1 MKKVLLIIPPK
12 GKKLDVKQIDSQFPR
27 IGSAYVAAHLREKGH
42 QVKIL
47 DSIAM
52 GLDLSG
58 IREEITAFRPDF
70 IGLGP
75 FTEEIFQAYKV
86 CEAAK
91 HIDESIITVLGG
103 PHASAM
109 PKETLEE
116 FPLVDFAIF
125 GEGEGTLLKLVNGE
139 NPPEIKGLTY
149 RNCGNIIV
157 NETAC
162 PIEDLDS
169 LPYPAWDLYP
179 LDTYRGIL
187 TKNFNRKMDIPAL
200 ELPVLSMRGCP
211 SRCNFCYKV
220 YDGVRFRN
228 PLKVVDE
235 IEFLVNT
242 YGATDIFFAEGT
254 FLAKSEHG
262 SKICNEIISR
272 GLNRKISWVAETRVN
287 AVDEE
292 SLKLMKEAGCE
303 ELYYGIE
310 SGDEDILKNSKKGI
324 TFDQMREAVKLTKKI
339 GIRACCFSIIG
350 HPNETKE
357 TIDKTVKLLMELDA
371 DVMNI
376 AIMMPYP
383 GTKIRELAEKGEGNY
398 RLLSNNWAIYTKQQ
412 GGPLELTN
420 LPLKELQK
428 LQSQGYI
435 KYFLRPQKIPYILT
449 HFSPKKILEILSD
462 LLKKAI

>member
-1 MKKVLLIIPPK
+1 MKKVLLVVPPK
-12 GKKLDVKQIDSQFPR
+12 GEKLDVKQIDSQFPR
-27 IGSAYVAAHLREKGH
+27 IGSAYIAAYLREKGH
-42 QVKIL
+42 EVKIL
-47 DSIAM
+47 DTIALE
-52 GLDLSG
+52 LDMPC
-58 IREEITAFRPDF
+58 IEEEIKSFKPDF

-75 FTEEIFQAYKV
+75 FTEEIFQAYSV
-86 CEAAK
+86 CEIAK
-91 HIDESIITVLGG
+91 QVDKNITTVLGG

-116 FPLVDFAIF
+116 FSLVDYAIF
-125 GEGEGTLLKLVNGE
+125 GEGEETFAKLVNGE
-139 NPPEIKGLTY
+139 DPSGIKGLTY
-149 RNCGNIIV
+149 RNNGNITV
-157 NETAC
+157 NEPAC
-162 PIEDLDS
+162 PIEDLDL

-179 LDTYRGIL
+179 LETYKGIL

-200 ELPVLSMRGCP
+200 ELPVLSVRGCP
-211 SRCNFCYKV
+211 SKCNFCYKV

-254 FLAKSEHG
+254 FLAKTEHG
-262 SKICNEIISR
+262 SKICNEIINR
-272 GLNRKISWVAETRVN
+272 GLNKKISWVAETRVN

-292 SLKLMKEAGCE
+292 SLKLMKTAGCE

-310 SGDEDILKNSKKGI
+310 SGDEQILKNSKKGI
-324 TFDQMREAVKLTKKI
+324 TFDQMRKAIKLTKKI

-350 HPNETKE
+350 HPNETKK

-398 RLLSNNWAIYTKQQ
+398 RLLSNNWAMYTKQQ

-435 KYFLRPQKIPYILT
+435 RYFLRPQKIPYILT
-449 HFSPKKILEILSD
+449 HFSLKKIWEILSD
-462 LLKKAI
+462 LVKKAI